1 MKRNRHTAWL
11 HILLRAGLFLLWC
24 STARSQ
30 QTQPY
35 TQYLFDR
42 YLLNPAACGSGG
54 YTHVGLVIKDQWTG
68 FKGAPSNQM
77 LSGQVRLPR
86 EGLFGTRNRRRSAG
100 RGYSPENVG
109 VGVSLFN
116 DIRGP
121 IRTTG
126 AQLSYAYH
134 LENQTGATSF
144 GLSVNMFQ
152 LYLDRNK
159 IVTEEEDIFLNS
171 SRLSSFV
178 PDAVFGIQYATRDY
192 YIGVS
197 VSNIFQSFLM
207 LGGRN
212 SSAYRIERQYNLLG
226 GYIFEINQEWSLVP
240 TVNGK
245 FNDRISMQ
253 LDINVIMYYFDQFWG
268 GLSYRTGGGGAPG
281 SASIMFGAR
290 YKQYFF
296 GYAFDYPLS
305 NIRRYSYGSH
315 EIRFSITFGQK
326 ERFFQCDIYKVR
338 RKGKAVD
345 CPPILRR

>member
-1 MKRNRHTAWL
+1 MFLWAS
-11 HILLRAGLFLLWC
+11 LFLLLC
-24 STARSQ
+24 GTAKSQ

-42 YLLNPAACGSGG
+42 YLLNPAACGSNG
-54 YTHVGLVIKDQWTG
+54 YANIGVVIKDQWTG

-77 LSGQVRLPR
+77 LSGQIRLPR
-86 EGLFGTRNRRRSAG
+86 EGLFGTRSRRGSSG

-109 VGVSLFN
+109 IGVSLFN

-134 LENQTGATSF
+134 LEDQMGVTSF

-178 PDAVFGIQYATRDY
+178 PDAIFGVQYTMRDY

-197 VSNIFQSFLM
+197 VSNVFQSFLM

-212 SSAYRIERQYNLLG
+212 SSAYRIERQYNLLA
-226 GYIFEINQEWSLVP
+226 GYIFEVSPEWSIVP
-240 TVNGK
+240 TLNAK
-245 FNDRISMQ
+245 CNDHLSFQ
-253 LDINVIMYYFDQFWG
+253 LDANVIMYYFDQFWG
-268 GLSYRTGGGGAPG
+268 GLSYRTGGGGVPG
-281 SASIMFGAR
+281 STSIMFGAR

-296 GYAFDYPLS
+296 GYAFDYS
-305 NIRRYSYGSH
+305 MSAMRRYSYGSH
-315 EIRFSITFGQK
+315 ELMATVTFGQP
-326 ERFFQCDIYKVR
+326 ERFFRFKRRYEYQSSVR
-338 RKGKAVD
+338 
-345 CPPILRR
+345 